1 MGACQGPHE
10 VGTLSLVPTPTGVEV
25 LSIVLYA
32 FLQSSVCIFAI
43 ECMHFCNRWKNVQKN
58 LERSKIFCTFALN
71 KK

>member
-10 VGTLSLVPTPTGVEV
+10 VGTLSLVPTPVGVEV

-43 ECMHFCNRWKNVQKN
+43 AKKCTEKFGYYTMHIIYV
-58 LERSKIFCTFALN
+58 
-71 KK
+71 